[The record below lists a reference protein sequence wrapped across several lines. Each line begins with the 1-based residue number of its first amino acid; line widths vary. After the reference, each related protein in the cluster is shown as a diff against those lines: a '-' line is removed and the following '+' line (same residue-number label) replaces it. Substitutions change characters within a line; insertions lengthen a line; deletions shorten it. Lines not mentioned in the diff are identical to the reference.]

1 MAGAMTCPARFSPF
15 HAMLAFAL
23 AWVLAAMPEPALA
36 QESEPPYWASIRAEV
51 VNLRVGP
58 SVNYRI
64 AWVYRREHL
73 PLKVVRKKDG
83 WRLVQD
89 PAGEQGWVVARF
101 LSRDRT
107 AIVKGA
113 KAVPMRDQPDET
125 ARLNWKVS
133 PGVVG
138 RLGSCEAGWCRF
150 DVNGRKGWVRQ
161 DVLWGTGDP

>member
-1 MAGAMTCPARFSPF
+1 MVSGMLRPLPLSPFSIVVAGALACYALPAF
-15 HAMLAFAL
+15 
-23 AWVLAAMPEPALA
+23 A
-36 QESEPPYWASIRAEV
+36 QESEPPYWASIRADV

-64 AWVYRREHL
+64 AWIYRRHDL

-89 PAGEQGWVVARF
+89 PDGEQGWVVARF

-107 AIVKGA
+107 AIVKGHEKTA
-113 KAVPMRDQPDET
+113 MRDRPTEGG
-125 ARLNWKVS
+125 RLNWKLA

-138 RLGSCEAGWCRF
+138 KLGSCESGWCQF
-150 DVNGRKGWVRQ
+150 DVQGRKGWVR
-161 DVLWGTGDP
+161 DEALWGVSEP